1 MRNRRML
8 RFKPFI
14 STFLII
20 AIFLSFGGCKKENIS
35 AEKTPTSTIE
45 VEQTSIAI
53 VDANDAISQLAG
65 IEDSCG
71 YENALSELSEKNT
84 FVTDGDKYYRLQQN
98 YKGIPVYGRSVVCA
112 TDESGNVTSI
122 TGNVVDVDTL
132 TDLTSTITTEIVC
145 DSIDDYLRHEMGY
158 ASFSYSIPVPT
169 KENLCIYNMGSDGY
183 SHLAHCLNINGLEF
197 IIDAHSGEV
206 LSCRVTLNDV
216 DGYLA
221 SDQEQNNGFP
231 VELTEDGTY
240 MLLDAERRIVVHD
253 LGKKSSKEFDNLK
266 NKSTPI
272 VSNDLFFGNTSDEN
286 CYETA
291 VRLYFNLA
299 NIHDFLGISC
309 GYQGGW
315 LFGFINDGYSFGENA
330 CGGKFGEIDGDFAGS
345 LSVGYVT
352 GVDDL
357 DVIAHEYAHVMSW
370 QTVGWCGDNTETNA
384 INEAISDIYGE
395 LYETYANNWDSPDWV
410 ITGDNIELK
419 RNICAPNDS
428 YYAANINDSSFL
440 GKLAKGE
447 EYYYSTVISHAAY
460 LMWNGGSDG
469 NEAKRISTKDL
480 SKLWYRTMLMMPS
493 DCNFAECRTIVELAA
508 QSMGLTQDQITC
520 ISEAFDSVGIY
531 DSSAVDFELA
541 SNATLSVYDTDL
553 NLYGDYI
560 LQIAGTKTVL
570 KDGIVLEDDIRNKYN
585 LSSQFTTEKH
595 YETRYINSSEAI
607 PLDLCSGRYTIRI
620 IDNQGNGNSISFTI
634 RMGAHDGLDNLEV
647 FTDFRLLNAG
657 NQNYT
662 DFQSVIKTVQ
672 NSINYNG
679 YSSSLKEYCRGDF
692 FEIDGRNALVL
703 MYYVLNGSDLTPGYY
718 VGLWAEN
725 DNGTISCLTDQ
736 FVEETGDPDDAYVTV
751 NVRRIDGKMYLNSY
765 VRTTKNSTDISKN
778 QYYLIG
784 DELVLEYDLHS
795 EAPFVSMGDGLI
807 QHDDSKSIYYLNQEQ
822 IDQSTFYSTQDKLN
836 VRTYILGINPNWSEG
851 RPPEGYTFEELLAQL
866 PVGTTSN
873 DSDMDNSLTT
883 ELELSEDAAQ
893 AIVDVYVP
901 FCQSLSDT
909 YTSSD
914 GSVANLHFCSVV
926 ELTPDIPNL
935 VVRYL
940 NPYAGSPV
948 EFYEAWLIYGIEN
961 GDVVEQFCYENYS
974 PTRKEIE
981 LIYAGKSG
989 YLLREIQTIAGAIE
1003 NPTTILYPEDTT
1015 AEITYNDY
1023 WTIMWPDEENILR
1036 VWNTQEDY
1044 VDISLTESMN
1054 QITNA
1059 GKNDLSQYI
1068 ATDVKNFSNMFIDL
1082 VVDKYSDGTQMY
1094 SNSYLF
1100 FDEDHN
1106 DKVYSIS
1113 LNGESDFTI
1122 CGLYYGMPFNEAY
1135 GVLTKSNF
1143 TTREDREGYLMVEGD
1158 GFLLSISAFY
1168 REGETLKIGDH
1179 VSSVTIMYR

>member
-1 MRNRRML
+1 ML

-20 AIFLSFGGCKKENIS
+20 AIFLSFGGCKKENLS
-35 AEKTPTSTIE
+35 AEKTSTPTIE
-45 VEQTSIAI
+45 VEKISIAI

-71 YENALSELSEKNT
+71 YENALSELSEKST

-98 YKGIPVYGRSVVCA
+98 YMGIPVYGRSVVCA

-122 TGNVVDVDTL
+122 TGNVVDVDKL

-145 DSIDDYLRHEMGY
+145 DSIDDYLSQEMGY
-158 ASFSYSIPVPT
+158 TSFSYSIPVPT

-197 IIDAHSGEV
+197 VIDAHSGEV

-216 DGYLA
+216 YGYMA
-221 SDQEQNNGFP
+221 SDQEHNNGFP

-240 MLLDAERRIVVHD
+240 MLLDAERRIIMHD

-272 VSNDLFFGNTSDEN
+272 VSNDLIFGNTSDEN

-315 LFGFINDGYSFGENA
+315 LFGFINDGHSFGENA
-330 CGGKFGEIDGDFAGS
+330 CGGKFGEIDGEFAGC

-384 INEAISDIYGE
+384 INEAISDIFGE
-395 LYETYANNWDSPDWV
+395 LYEAYANNWDSPDWV

-419 RNICAPNDS
+419 RNIYAPNDS

-440 GKLAKGE
+440 GKLGKGE

-493 DCNFAECRTIVELAA
+493 DCNIAECRTIVELAA
-508 QSMGLTQDQITC
+508 QSMCLTQDQITC

-553 NLYGDYI
+553 NLCGDYI

-570 KDGIVLEDDIRNKYN
+570 KDGVELEDDIRNKYN
-585 LSSQFTTEKH
+585 LTNQFTTEKH
-595 YETRYINSSEAI
+595 HETRYINSSEAI
-607 PLDLCSGRYTIRI
+607 PLDLCTGRYTIRI
-620 IDNQGNGNSISFTI
+620 IDRQGNGSSISFTI

-647 FTDFRLLNAG
+647 FTDFGLLNAG

-662 DFQSVIKTVQ
+662 DFQTVIKTVQ
-672 NSINYNG
+672 NSINYNS
-679 YSSSLKEYCRGDF
+679 YSASQKEYCRGDF
-692 FEIDGRNALVL
+692 FEVDGKNALVL
-703 MYYVLNGSDLTPGYY
+703 MYHALNGTELMPGYY
-718 VGLWAEN
+718 VGLWVEN
-725 DNGTISCLTDQ
+725 SDGTISCLTDQ
-736 FVEETGDPDDAYVTV
+736 LFEEVGDPDDAYVTV
-751 NVRRIDGKMYLNSY
+751 NIRKIDGKMYLNPY
-765 VRTTKNSTDISKN
+765 VRTTNNNTDISKN

-784 DELVLEYDLHS
+784 DELVLEYNLYS
-795 EAPFVSMGDGLI
+795 EGNN
-807 QHDDSKSIYYLNQEQ
+807 YYLNQEQ
-822 IDQSTFYSTQDKLN
+822 IDQSAFYSTQDKLN
-836 VRTYILGINPNWSEG
+836 IRTYILGLDPNWSEG
-851 RPPEGYTFEELLAQL
+851 LPSQGYTFEELLAQL
-866 PVGTTSN
+866 PAGTTSN
-873 DSDMDNSLTT
+873 NSATNNSLTT
-883 ELELSEDAAQ
+883 ELGLSADSAQ

-914 GSVANLHFCSVV
+914 GSVAKQRSCLVV
-926 ELTPDIPNL
+926 EFETGSPNL
-935 VVRYL
+935 VVHYWIP
-940 NPYAGSPV
+940 NAYDPGQ
-948 EFYEAWLIYGIEN
+948 FCEAWIIYGIES
-961 GDVVEQFCYENYS
+961 GEVVELYSDENYAPTRREIDMVYDDAYGFALREEQTGGYYELIIHYPANVTDTTVYENYN
-974 PTRKEIE
+974 
-981 LIYAGKSG
+981 Y
-989 YLLREIQTIAGAIE
+989 IQ
-1003 NPTTILYPEDTT
+1003 LPE
-1015 AEITYNDY
+1015 ESH
-1023 WTIMWPDEENILR
+1023 ILR
-1036 VWNTQEDY
+1036 AWSITGDY
-1044 VDISLTESMN
+1044 VDIS
-1054 QITNA
+1054 
-1059 GKNDLSQYI
+1059 
-1068 ATDVKNFSNMFIDL
+1068 F
-1082 VVDKYSDGTQMY
+1082 
-1094 SNSYLF
+1094 
-1100 FDEDHN
+1100 
-1106 DKVYSIS
+1106 
-1113 LNGESDFTI
+1113 
-1122 CGLYYGMPFNEAY
+1122 
-1135 GVLTKSNF
+1135 
-1143 TTREDREGYLMVEGD
+1143 
-1158 GFLLSISAFY
+1158 
-1168 REGETLKIGDH
+1168 
-1179 VSSVTIMYR
+1179 